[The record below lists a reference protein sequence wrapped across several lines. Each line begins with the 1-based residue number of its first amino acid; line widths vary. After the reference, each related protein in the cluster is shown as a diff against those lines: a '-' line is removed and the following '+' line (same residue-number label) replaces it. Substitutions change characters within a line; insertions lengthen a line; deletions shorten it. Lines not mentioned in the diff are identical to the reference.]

1 MGNLVSAPNETKDFV
16 KESNQKENV
25 ILNEEQIF
33 SKIYEISN
41 NLLLEYNNEF
51 LKEDFCNKIA
61 IIYEKKL
68 SNFNVKI
75 LKNLYNNI
83 NSENIDNQMMMT
95 LQYIPKPDDEF
106 LTDVFK
112 DNLTENILCLK
123 LLRYLITQPLK

>member
-1 MGNLVSAPNETKDFV
+1 MCKCITGRYWTKYCW
-16 KESNQKENV
+16 K
-25 ILNEEQIF
+25 LNEEQIF